1 MNTKLFFYFL
11 LVVVLISACQSNS
24 EKQQKDD
31 WNTGSIT
38 IATDENLKDIA
49 KQLVEVYQHEYEQ
62 ATIKLNFQPQDKIIN
77 DFING
82 NITSMI
88 INRNLTK
95 NELETGTERQG
106 TKVIENI
113 LAYNAIALIANK
125 NFKDSIFQMSAIK
138 DYLQPNSTVKLVFD
152 NKQSGI
158 PKFIIQQE
166 NLDIALFKNALV
178 VNNTNEVI
186 EYVNRNTAAIGFI
199 TFNYVSDADA
209 ESTQEILSKVK
220 VLAISNNDTTISISQ
235 QSIYDGTYKLMQ
247 PISIVLGK
255 NSETVGTAFV
265 NWAVKERAAKI
276 LLKAG
281 LVPKVMPNRNMNIMD
296 ELKTN

>member
-1 MNTKLFFYFL
+1 MNIKHFFYFL
-11 LVVVLISACQSNS
+11 LIVVLISACQSNS
-24 EKQQKDD
+24 EKQNKDD
-31 WNTGSIT
+31 WNTGAIT
-38 IATDENLKDIA
+38 IPTDENLKDIA
-49 KQLVEVYQHEYEQ
+49 EQLVEVYQHDYEQ

-82 NITSMI
+82 KITSMI

-95 NELETGTERQG
+95 NELETGTQHQG

-125 NFKDSIFQMSAIK
+125 NFKDSTIQISDIK
-138 DYLQPNSTVKLVFD
+138 GYLQPNSSVKLVFD

-158 PKFIIQQE
+158 PKFIMQQE
-166 NLDIALFKNALV
+166 NLDVALFKNALV

-186 EYVNRNTAAIGFI
+186 EYINRNTAAIGFI
-199 TFNYVSDADA
+199 TFNYISDADA
-209 ESTQEILSKVK
+209 KSTQEILSKVK
-220 VLAISNNDTTISISQ
+220 VLAISNNNTSVNISQ
-235 QSIYDGTYKLMQ
+235 QSIYDGTYNLMQ

-255 NSETVGTAFV
+255 NPETVGTAFV
-265 NWAVKERAAKI
+265 NWTVKERAAKI

-281 LVPKVMPNRNMNIMD
+281 LVPRVMPNRNMNIVD